1 MSRYE
6 TQGVAEETPNRFR
19 PVYRKLDPQ
28 EQQLMTEIKMK
39 AEELA
44 QLMERARPIPS
55 RFTALAIVNLEQS
68 VMWAIK
74 ELTT

>member
-6 TQGVAEETPNRFR
+6 TQEAVEEPTNRFR
-19 PVYRKLDPQ
+19 PVYRKLDPK
-28 EQQLMTEIKMK
+28 EQQLMTDIKTK

-44 QLMERARPIPS
+44 RLMEQARPVPS
-55 RFTALAIVNLEQS
+55 RYTALAIVNLEQS

-74 ELTT
+74 ELTS